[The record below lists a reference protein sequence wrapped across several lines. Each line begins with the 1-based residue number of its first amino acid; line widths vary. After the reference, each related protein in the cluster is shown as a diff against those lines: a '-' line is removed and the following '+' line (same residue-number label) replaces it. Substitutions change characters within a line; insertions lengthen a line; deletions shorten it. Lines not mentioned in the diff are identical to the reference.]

1 MLKRYLAQDLTVEK
15 KEKEKKKHY
24 CGLLSMHRTS
34 GVMVLI

>member
-15 KEKEKKKHY
+15 KINY